1 MLYIVLSVVTAV
13 VLYVALGYDYQV
25 KPPKYR
31 RQPKQILAVFGLFV
45 VGLGM
50 FVTVNA
56 NEVGIVYDPLSG
68 GLQEES
74 FDEGLHFKAP
84 WVEVTKISTKLRE
97 STFEVFAQTGQIF
110 DTNGNPTGGGQF
122 VTYNVTLQYKITVLD
137 AYTFYKN
144 FGSNIVPEST
154 LQARIR
160 EALQDKSTDYDVFSI
175 LKGALND
182 VRLDTEGALSESLK
196 SLGISVDSFIIN
208 DVDAG
213 VNIEQVVENEA
224 TAAKQKE
231 IAIKEQE
238 AALIRE
244 ETERLKA
251 EIQAEQLI
259 IEATAEA
266 EAEAL
271 LKSVTVNAIN
281 VMYAGQ
287 FDEEDIRL
295 SFETDGTGGF
305 LTIQEVADIVIEQL
319 YYDTWDGVLPEV
331 IAGSDGLSIIL
342 PTE

>member
-1 MLYIVLSVVTAV
+1 MFYVVISLFVVVFLYI
-13 VLYVALGYDYQV
+13 ALGYDYQV

-31 RQPKQILAVFGLFV
+31 KQPKQMLAVFGFLIIL
-45 VGLGM
+45 LGT

-84 WVEVTKISTKLRE
+84 WVIVTRISTKLRE
-97 STFEVFAQTGQIF
+97 SNFEVYAQTGQIF
-110 DTNGNPTGGGQF
+110 DANGNPTGGGQF
-122 VTYNVTLQYKITVLD
+122 VTYDVTLQYRITVLD

-144 FGSNIVPEST
+144 FGSDVVPESV

-160 EALQDKSTDYDVFSI
+160 ESLQDKSTDYDVFSI

-182 VRLDTEGALSESLK
+182 VRLDTEVILRDSLDE
-196 SLGISVDSFIIN
+196 LGINVDSFIIN

-224 TAAKQKE
+224 TAAKEKE

-244 ETERLKA
+244 ETEKLKA

-259 IEATAEA
+259 IEAEAEA

-281 VMYAGQ
+281 VMYEGQ
-287 FDEEDIRL
+287 FVDEAERTL
-295 SFETDGTGGF
+295 FETDGSGGF
-305 LTIQEVADIVIEQL
+305 LTIQEVANIVLEQL

-331 IAGSDGLSIIL
+331 IAGTDGLSIIL

>member
-1 MLYIVLSVVTAV
+1 MLYILLSLVTAV

-110 DTNGNPTGGGQF
+110 DVNGNPTGGGQF

-182 VRLDTEGALSESLK
+182 VRLDSEGALTDSLSE
-196 SLGISVDSFIIN
+196 LGITVDSFIIN

-224 TAAKQKE
+224 TAAKEKE

-244 ETERLKA
+244 ETEKLKA

-287 FDEEDIRL
+287 FDDEDIRL
-295 SFETDGTGGF
+295 AFETDGTGGF

>member
-1 MLYIVLSVVTAV
+1 MFYIVMSVFIVVFLYI
-13 VLYVALGYDYQV
+13 ALGYDYQV

-31 RQPKQILAVFGLFV
+31 RQPKQLLSVFGFLV
-45 VGLGM
+45 ILLGT

-84 WVEVTKISTKLRE
+84 WVNVTRISTKLRE

-110 DTNGNPTGGGQF
+110 DVNGNPTGGGQF
-122 VTYNVTLQYKITVLD
+122 VTYDVTLQYRITVLD

-144 FGSNIVPEST
+144 FGSDVVPESI

-160 EALQDKSTDYDVFSI
+160 ESLQDKSTDYDVFSI
-175 LKGALND
+175 LKGSLND
-182 VRLDTEGALSESLK
+182 VRLDAEIALTDSLDE
-196 SLGISVDSFIIN
+196 LGISVDSFIIN

-224 TAAKQKE
+224 TAAKEKE

-244 ETERLKA
+244 ETEKLKA

-259 IEATAEA
+259 IEATAKA

-271 LKSVTVNAIN
+271 LKAVTVNAIN
-281 VMYAGQ
+281 VMYEGQ
-287 FDEEDIRL
+287 FVDKDERSL
-295 SFETDGTGGF
+295 FETDGSGGF
-305 LTIQEVADIVIEQL
+305 LTIQEVANIVLEQL
-319 YYDTWDGVLPEV
+319 YYDTWNGVLPEV
-331 IAGSDGLSIIL
+331 IAGMDGLSIIL

>member
-1 MLYIVLSVVTAV
+1 MFYILLSVVTV
-13 VLYVALGYDYQV
+13 VFLYIALGFDYQTQ
-25 KPPKYR
+25 PRRFR
-31 RQPKQILAVFGLFV
+31 RQPRQLLAVFGFLVIF
-45 VGLGM
+45 LGA

-84 WVEVTKISTKLRE
+84 WVTVTHISTKLRE
-97 STFEVFAQTGQIF
+97 SSFEVYAQTGQIY
-110 DTNGNPTGGGQF
+110 DANGNPTGGGQF
-122 VTYNVTLQYKITVLD
+122 VTYSVTLQYKVTVLE

-144 FGSNIVPEST
+144 FGSNVVPEST
-154 LQARIR
+154 LEARIR
-160 EALQDKSTDYDVFSI
+160 ESLQDKSTDYDVFSI

-182 VRLDTEGALSESLK
+182 VRLDTEVHLRESL
-196 SLGISVDSFIIN
+196 SDLGIYVDSFIIN

-213 VNIEQVVENEA
+213 TNIEQVVENEA
-224 TAAKQKE
+224 TAAKEKE

-259 IEATAEA
+259 IEAEAEA

-281 VMYAGQ
+281 IMYLGQ
-287 FDEEDIRL
+287 FDTVEDQEAFEE
-295 SFETDGTGGF
+295 TGLGGY
-305 LTIQEVADIVIEQL
+305 LTIQEVAEIVLEQL
-319 YYDTWDGVLPEV
+319 YYDTWDGVLPQV
-331 IAGSDGLSIIL
+331 ITGTDGLSIIL

>member
-1 MLYIVLSVVTAV
+1 MFYIVMSVFIVVFLYI
-13 VLYVALGYDYQV
+13 ALGYDYQV

-31 RQPKQILAVFGLFV
+31 RQPKQLLSVFGFLV
-45 VGLGM
+45 ILLGT

-84 WVEVTKISTKLRE
+84 WVNVTRISTKLRE

-110 DTNGNPTGGGQF
+110 DVNGNPTGGGQF
-122 VTYNVTLQYKITVLD
+122 VTYDVTLQYRITVLD

-144 FGSNIVPEST
+144 FGSDVVPEST

-160 EALQDKSTDYDVFSI
+160 ESLQDKSTDYDVFSI
-175 LKGALND
+175 LKGSLND
-182 VRLDTEGALSESLK
+182 VRLDAEVALTDSLDE
-196 SLGISVDSFIIN
+196 LGISVDSFIIN

-224 TAAKQKE
+224 TAAKEKE

-244 ETERLKA
+244 ETEKLKA

-259 IEATAEA
+259 IEAEAEA

-281 VMYAGQ
+281 VMYEGQ
-287 FDEEDIRL
+287 FVGEDERSL
-295 SFETDGTGGF
+295 FETDGSGGF
-305 LTIQEVADIVIEQL
+305 LTIQEVANIVLEQL

-331 IAGSDGLSIIL
+331 IAGTDGLSIIL

>member
-1 MLYIVLSVVTAV
+1 MFYILISFATVIFSFIVLGMDKNKPSTYKRRPRQF
-13 VLYVALGYDYQV
+13 LSLLG
-25 KPPKYR
+25 
-31 RQPKQILAVFGLFV
+31 FFV
-45 VGLGM
+45 IFLGT

-84 WVEVTKISTKLRE
+84 WVTVTNISTKLRE
-97 STFEVFAQTGQIF
+97 SSFQVYAQTGQIF
-110 DTNGNPTGGGQF
+110 DSNGNPTGGGQF
-122 VTYNVTLQYKITVLD
+122 VTYNVTLQYKVTVLE

-144 FGSNIVPEST
+144 FGSNFVPEST
-154 LQARIR
+154 LEARIR
-160 EALQDKSTDYDVFSI
+160 ESLQDKSTDYDVFSI

-182 VRLDTEGALSESLK
+182 VRLDTEVQLRESL
-196 SLGISVDSFIIN
+196 SDLGIYVDSFIIN

-213 VNIEQVVENEA
+213 TNIEQVVENEA
-224 TAAKQKE
+224 TAAKEKE

-244 ETERLKA
+244 ETEKLKA
-251 EIQAEQLI
+251 EIQAQRLI
-259 IEATAEA
+259 IEAEAQA

-281 VMYAGQ
+281 TIYLNQ
-287 FDEEDIRL
+287 FISTEEQNI
-295 SFETDGTGGF
+295 FEDTGLGGF
-305 LTIQEVADIVIEQL
+305 LTIQEVANIVLEQL
-319 YYDTWDGVLPEV
+319 FYDTWDGILPQVLT
-331 IAGSDGLSIIL
+331 GTDGLSIIL